1 MVVTSKV
8 NVLAAA
14 SADRILDC
22 FNKNLFVSWSGV
34 DGISMGLVG
43 NSGNVSSSITNNDD
57 DANLI
62 LGIDIAML
70 AATLLL
76 LLPNNLISRMNM
88 SLLKKKDMKLN
99 LKTLF
104 IRSKADAMSQ
114 CILCCTIKYF
124 FIRLFHHSASP
135 VAF

>member
-1 MVVTSKV
+1 
-8 NVLAAA
+8 
-14 SADRILDC
+14 
-22 FNKNLFVSWSGV
+22 
-34 DGISMGLVG
+34 MGLVG

-104 IRSKADAMSQ
+104 YKIES
-114 CILCCTIKYF
+114 
-124 FIRLFHHSASP
+124 
-135 VAF
+135 

>member
-22 FNKNLFVSWSGV
+22 FNKNLFVSWSGA

-104 IRSKADAMSQ
+104 YKIES
-114 CILCCTIKYF
+114 
-124 FIRLFHHSASP
+124 
-135 VAF
+135 